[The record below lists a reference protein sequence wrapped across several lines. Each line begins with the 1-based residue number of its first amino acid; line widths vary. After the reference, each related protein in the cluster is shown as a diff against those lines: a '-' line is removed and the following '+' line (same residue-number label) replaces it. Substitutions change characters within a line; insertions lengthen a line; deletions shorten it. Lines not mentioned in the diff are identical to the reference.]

1 VSILASF
8 RGWNDFA
15 CSDRRAGCDVA
26 MEGNERRFYLH
37 PRAIRCLDNSFASS
51 NRRENSAPKRAHEHV
66 SAAPC
71 VLPSRE
77 CSDLDGDS

>member
-15 CSDRRAGCDVA
+15 CSDRRAGRGVA

-37 PRAIRCLDNSFASS
+37 SRAIRCLDNSFASS
-51 NRRENSAPKRAHEHV
+51 NRREKPAPKRAREPV

-77 CSDLDGDS
+77 CSDLGSDS